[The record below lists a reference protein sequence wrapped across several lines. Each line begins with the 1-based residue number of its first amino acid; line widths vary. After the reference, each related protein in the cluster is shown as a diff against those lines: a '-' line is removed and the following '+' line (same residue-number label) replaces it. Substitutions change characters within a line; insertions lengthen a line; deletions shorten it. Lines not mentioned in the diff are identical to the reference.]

1 MFLYVRML
9 LIMGVNL
16 YTSRI
21 VLQTLGVEDFGI
33 YNVVGSIVVAFS
45 FISGPLGSATQRYY
59 NFELGRDDK
68 AGLNLVFNHS
78 VLIYA
83 LLSILIFIV
92 IEIGGFWF
100 IKNKMLLPNE
110 RLDVALFTFHF
121 SLFAF
126 VVGLFKTPFES
137 LIIAHEKMSYYAYVS
152 IVEVVLNLLNAYSLS
167 FFSLDKLKLYAINR
181 FLIIAIVFAC
191 VFIYTRRKFVYV
203 YFVRIWNKN
212 VFKSLLS
219 FSGWSL
225 FGSVASMSANQ
236 GLNILL
242 NVFFGVIVNAAMG
255 IASQVN
261 GAVNQFVS
269 NFQVAFRPQIV
280 KLYASGQLNQLRSL
294 IMNTSKY
301 SFLLLFGIVCPII
314 FNMHFILKLWL
325 GNVPEYATEFCI
337 LMLVYAL
344 LESLSAPMWMTIQ
357 ATGNIRTYQLVI
369 SSVIFMN
376 ILLSFIFLK
385 MGFPPIVVL
394 KIKCCLDL
402 VYLIIRLLFIRKM
415 VQFSICLFFRNVIFR
430 LILIVLVSVLVTYV
444 FSLLFLDNWKR
455 LLFVC
460 MSFIMIYFPVVYFIG
475 LERKEKDLL
484 INLVMNKIYNRRK

>member
-1 MFLYVRML
+1 MAAENNKRIAKNTMFLYVRML

-110 RLDVALFTFHF
+110 RLDVALFAFHF
-121 SLFAF
+121 SVFAF
-126 VVGLFKTPFES
+126 VVSLFKTPFES

-280 KLYASGQLNQLRSL
+280 KLYASGQLDQLRSL

-301 SFLLLFGIVCPII
+301 SFLLLGSP
-314 FNMHFILKLWL
+314 NEKLL
-325 GNVPEYATEFCI
+325 GEAVRKELHAPCVDLIGLTGMAE
-337 LMLVYAL
+337 LVEA
-344 LESLSAPMWMTIQ
+344 
-357 ATGNIRTYQLVI
+357 IRR
-369 SSVIFMN
+369 S
-376 ILLSFIFLK
+376 
-385 MGFPPIVVL
+385 
-394 KIKCCLDL
+394 
-402 VYLIIRLLFIRKM
+402 
-415 VQFSICLFFRNVIFR
+415 
-430 LILIVLVSVLVTYV
+430 
-444 FSLLFLDNWKR
+444 SLLLCNDSGPMHIAAA
-455 LLFVC
+455 LGT
-460 MSFIMIYFPVVYFIG
+460 PVVSLFGPTDPVLTGPFTRKAEVLTPDLPCLRCFRRECAEG
-475 LERKEKDLL
+475 LCHRSITPEAVKKSMEKQLGL
-484 INLVMNKIYNRRK
+484 